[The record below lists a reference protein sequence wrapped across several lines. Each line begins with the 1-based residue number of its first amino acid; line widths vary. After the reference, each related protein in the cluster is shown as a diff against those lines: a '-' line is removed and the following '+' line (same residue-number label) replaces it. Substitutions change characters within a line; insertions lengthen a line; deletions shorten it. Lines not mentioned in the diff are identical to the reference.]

1 MIDSALIHT
10 AAVHTAAIA
19 SAIPWWGW
27 ALIWTGLVVAL
38 LAMLVLLG
46 WWIFRKG
53 IRLMEELDGLAALAD
68 TLDAGEAE
76 LPRQPI
82 AVLAEAADVSRRED
96 ERRAHR
102 LARKTARH
110 DERMARAERI
120 ARVNVSATQWPPTWY
135 R

>member
-1 MIDSALIHT
+1 MRPQMIESTLIHT
-10 AAVHTAAIA
+10 AAIGSIV
-19 SAIPWWGW
+19 PWWGW
-27 ALIWTGLVVAL
+27 TLIWTGLVVAL
-38 LAMLVLLG
+38 LATLVLLG
-46 WWIFRKG
+46 WRIFRKG
-53 IRLMEELDGLAALAD
+53 IRLLEELDGLAALAD
-68 TLDAGEAE
+68 RLDAGEGE

-120 ARVNVSATQWPPTWY
+120 ARVDVSATQWPPTWY

>member
-1 MIDSALIHT
+1 MIESTLM
-10 AAVHTAAIA
+10 HTAAIA

-27 ALIWTGLVVAL
+27 TLIWTGLVVAL
-38 LAMLVLLG
+38 LATLVLLG
-46 WWIFRKG
+46 WRIFKKG
-53 IRLMEELDGLAALAD
+53 MRLAEELDGLAALAD
-68 TLDAGEAE
+68 RLDAGEAE

-82 AVLAEAADVSRRED
+82 AVLVEAADVSRRED

-120 ARVNVSATQWPPTWY
+120 ARVDVSTTQWPPTWY

>member
-10 AAVHTAAIA
+10 SAVHTAAIA
-19 SAIPWWGW
+19 PAIPWWGW

-46 WWIFRKG
+46 WRIFRKG
-53 IRLMEELDGLAALAD
+53 IRLVEQLDGLAALAD
-68 TLDAGEAE
+68 TLDAEEAE

-82 AVLAEAADVSRRED
+82 AVLAQAADVSRRED

-120 ARVNVSATQWPPTWY
+120 ARVDVSATQWPPTWY

>member
-1 MIDSALIHT
+1 MIDSTLIQ
-10 AAVHTAAIA
+10 TAAIA

-38 LAMLVLLG
+38 LVTLVLLG
-46 WWIFRKG
+46 WRIFKKG
-53 IRLMEELDGLAALAD
+53 MRLAEELDGLAALAD
-68 TLDAGEAE
+68 TLDAEEAE

-120 ARVNVSATQWPPTWY
+120 ARVDVSATQWPPTWY